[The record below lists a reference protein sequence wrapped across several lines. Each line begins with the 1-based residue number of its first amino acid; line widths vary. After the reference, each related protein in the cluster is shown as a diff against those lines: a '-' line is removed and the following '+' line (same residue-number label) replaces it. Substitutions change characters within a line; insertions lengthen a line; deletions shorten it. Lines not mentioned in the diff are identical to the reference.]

1 MSDDRELE
9 GTIKAIMARVFEVG
23 PEAITEKTRRRDFER
38 WDSLGHLALIGAL
51 QDEFQIEIP
60 PDQALEME
68 TIEDVKRAVLSARGT
83 SARS

>member
-1 MSDDRELE
+1 MSDDRQLE
-9 GTIKAIMARVFEVG
+9 GRIKAIMARVFEVG
-23 PEAITEKTRRRDFER
+23 PEAITDKTRRRDFER
-38 WDSLGHLALIGAL
+38 WDSLGHLALIGAV

-68 TIEDVKRAVLSARGT
+68 TIEDVKRAILSARGT